1 LDYCLD
7 LLILKLERKINTAEE
22 ILKKSDPKPI
32 LEIGRARTSELEGAG
47 IKNLRVE
54 RDGKPAWTPQS
65 K

>member
-1 LDYCLD
+1 LDYCFD

-32 LEIGRARTSELEGAG
+32 PEIGKARTSERKGSG

-54 RDGKPAWTPQS
+54 RDGKPACTPQC